1 MKVHPIS
8 THRSFMLPTWD
19 HQTLTPKM
27 ELVLDIYIYIYIYVQ
42 WCWCVH
48 QYYIIYIICV
58 LVGLVGGVHVK

>member
-27 ELVLDIYIYIYIYVQ
+27 ELVLDIYIYIYICSV
-42 WCWCVH
+42 
-48 QYYIIYIICV
+48 V
-58 LVGLVGGVHVK
+58 LVCASILYNIYNMRISGLSWWCSC